1 MKLVLSDDDV
11 NKSLDD
17 AANGD
22 EVTSSE
28 NTSTEVQGTYGLTC
42 LTTIDNKGYQ
52 KTHVWPRHKRL
63 HKFGRVS
70 REKVNKISKSKSNH
84 FLNK

>member
-52 KTHVWPRHKRL
+52 KKLMFDLATNVYTNL
-63 HKFGRVS
+63 AGYQ
-70 REKVNKISKSKSNH
+70 EKKLTKSQN
-84 FLNK
+84 LNLITS